1 MHSCRAP
8 FRGSN
13 QLFSHYSCLQECRME
28 LNAEALL
35 NNTSWSG
42 SDISYPEHISCVV
55 CSRNC
60 NDNFDNFDTEGGV
73 GFNHVQQPWQ
83 GSLRLHV
90 WKGKKKSKQDEQK
103 KNKRHTFPTA
113 FVSAHCFTDN
123 WAKFTIRQSHT
134 IRMDVNVGILLFLL
148 SVTSLAQ
155 FWVILNIDDQETR

>member
-1 MHSCRAP
+1 MFSAAGARVSHVLVDAHCRVP

-13 QLFSHYSCLQECRME
+13 QLFTCCSCLQECRME
-28 LNAEALL
+28 LNAEVLL

-83 GSLRLHV
+83 PSFTRL
-90 WKGKKKSKQDEQK
+90 KKAKRKVNKANRKKQKTQEYAIPDSF
-103 KNKRHTFPTA
+103 RFPTA
-113 FVSAHCFTDN
+113 SLT
-123 WAKFTIRQSHT
+123 T
-134 IRMDVNVGILLFLL
+134 VGKIHNQTLDGCKCYIFGSLLVH
-148 SVTSLAQ
+148 S
-155 FWVILNIDDQETR
+155 